1 MVAFKQPHSLG
12 SLLVWAEIATH
23 NTTIGKSH
31 SCGEKCCK
39 YCRHM
44 QHSSSYTSK
53 VTGKQY
59 NIFVL
64 LIGRVQ
70 ISFTYLSVPFVAS
83 NMLASVSSHSTNVWM
98 DTGVTLQ
105 KSHFFLWAS
114 TSDCLKTVSRILTK
128 WKYTSLNRTVCGV
141 NFNVRIGKEFGLK
154 NSVFYN
160 RTVLTENIYFL
171 SQCW

>member
-12 SLLVWAEIATH
+12 NLLVWAEIATH

-64 LIGRVQ
+64 LIARVQ
-70 ISFTYLSVPFVAS
+70 ILFTSLSVPFMTSIFILLKSSRLFSDSPKCWLTGRNGFFVRS
-83 NMLASVSSHSTNVWM
+83 LLCPFRRLWKGCLDSVYDNECCICLRH
-98 DTGVTLQ
+98 LQ
-105 KSHFFLWAS
+105 
-114 TSDCLKTVSRILTK
+114 CLSPQ
-128 WKYTSLNRTVCGV
+128 
-141 NFNVRIGKEFGLK
+141 E
-154 NSVFYN
+154 
-160 RTVLTENIYFL
+160 
-171 SQCW
+171 

>member
-1 MVAFKQPHSLG
+1 MSTTFAVFVSTGVTLADNCVRLSTLSKVFPEPTMVAFKQPHSLG
-12 SLLVWAEIATH
+12 NLLVWAEIATH

-64 LIGRVQ
+64 LIARVQ
-70 ISFTYLSVPFVAS
+70 ILFTSLSVPFVAS
-83 NMLASVSSHSTNVWM
+83 NMLASVSSHSTNV
-98 DTGVTLQ
+98 
-105 KSHFFLWAS
+105 
-114 TSDCLKTVSRILTK
+114 
-128 WKYTSLNRTVCGV
+128 
-141 NFNVRIGKEFGLK
+141 
-154 NSVFYN
+154 
-160 RTVLTENIYFL
+160 
-171 SQCW
+171 